1 MKQINRQGCDLL
13 TIYSENKHPELDVIK
28 FLVACG
34 LNTNGIKSGKY
45 CVLANFINNKCGV
58 EVIDVL
64 LEAGLNVNSVN
75 RKGDSILMQLKRFD
89 IIVIKRLIE
98 LGLDASYVNP
108 RNGRNVLFNE
118 FLKSEEI
125 LIFLM
130 NSGAN
135 INQVN
140 SNGDTPLLNL
150 I

>member
-1 MKQINRQGCDLL
+1 
-13 TIYSENKHPELDVIK
+13 
-28 FLVACG
+28 
-34 LNTNGIKSGKY
+34 
-45 CVLANFINNKCGV
+45 
-58 EVIDVL
+58 
-64 LEAGLNVNSVN
+64 
-75 RKGDSILMQLKRFD
+75 MQLKRFD

-125 LIFLM
+125 LTFLL
-130 NSGAN
+130 NNGAN